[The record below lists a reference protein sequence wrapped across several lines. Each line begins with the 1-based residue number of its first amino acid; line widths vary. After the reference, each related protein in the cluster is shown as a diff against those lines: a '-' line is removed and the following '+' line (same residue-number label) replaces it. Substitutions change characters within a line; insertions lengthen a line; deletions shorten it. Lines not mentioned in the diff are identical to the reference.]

1 MFINAQPPP
10 IVNLAAP
17 SQIILQPGSQGKPL
31 QLQPHQVVQA
41 TVAEGGMDKV
51 ILNLK
56 QQQLAAQTQ
65 VPLKSGQKIHLQVM
79 STRPQVH
86 FKIVEEA
93 ELKHLFRALPL
104 LSRSS
109 QSPALVQQLQSL
121 VNRLQTSA
129 LPPEAQSLLAGLTQ
143 LLGASPHKISG
154 KDLSQLWHRLG
165 LDFETLLAGD
175 RISESESGL
184 KPLLYKL
191 LSDPAATQQ
200 REIPDKLEQILEH
213 FRLYQ
218 LCRSRLS
225 QENTLFLPLPFA
237 FLEQGYLLAERDY
250 GQEGND
256 PDSDQPWKITLNVQ
270 LTALGN
276 LQILLLFEKQDLRLR
291 ILADSQKTKQ
301 FLSEALTGL
310 QDNLAGFS
318 LRSYSVGLGAEDPV
332 KALVERL
339 APHGEHFLETHI

>member
-10 IVNLAAP
+10 IVNPAVP
-17 SQIILQPGSQGKPL
+17 SQIILQPGNQGRPL
-31 QLQPHQVVQA
+31 QLQPHQIVQA

-56 QQQLAAQTQ
+56 QQQMEAQTK

-104 LSRSS
+104 LGRSS
-109 QSPALVQQLQSL
+109 HSSSLPHQLQSL
-121 VNRLQTSA
+121 VNQLQTG
-129 LPPEAQSLLAGLTQ
+129 LPSETQSLLAGLTR
-143 LLGASPHKISG
+143 LLGASPQNISG
-154 KDLSQLWHRLG
+154 KDLSQLWHQLG
-165 LDFETLLAGD
+165 LDFEALLAGD
-175 RISESESGL
+175 RGSESVSGL

-191 LSDPAATQQ
+191 LCEPAVTQQ
-200 REIPDKLEQILEH
+200 REIPDRLEQLLDQVK
-213 FRLYQ
+213 LYQ

-237 FLEQGYLLAERDY
+237 FLEQGYLLAEQDAGR
-250 GQEGND
+250 EEND
-256 PDSDQPWKITLNVQ
+256 EENDQSWKFTVNVQ

-276 LQILLLFEKQDLRLR
+276 LQVLLLFEKQELRLR
-291 ILADSQKTKQ
+291 ILCEDRETMQ
-301 FLSEALTGL
+301 FLSEALAGL
-310 QDNLAGFS
+310 QENLAGFT
-318 LRSYSVGLGAEDPV
+318 LRSYSVGLGAEAPM
-332 KALVERL
+332 KAPVERL

>member
-1 MFINAQPPP
+1 
-10 IVNLAAP
+10 
-17 SQIILQPGSQGKPL
+17 
-31 QLQPHQVVQA
+31 
-41 TVAEGGMDKV
+41 MDKV

-56 QQQLAAQTQ
+56 QQQMEAQTK

-104 LSRSS
+104 LGRNS
-109 QSPALVQQLQSL
+109 QSSSLPHQLQSL
-121 VNRLQTSA
+121 LNQLQTG
-129 LPPEAQSLLAGLTQ
+129 LPSETRSLFAGLTQ
-143 LLGASPHKISG
+143 LFGTNPQNISG

-175 RISESESGL
+175 RSSEAVSGL

-191 LSDPAATQQ
+191 LCEPAITQQ
-200 REIPDKLEQILEH
+200 REIPEKLEQVMEH
-213 FRLYQ
+213 LKLYQ

-237 FLEQGYLLAERDY
+237 FLEQGYLLAEREHRQDADD
-250 GQEGND
+250 EEND
-256 PDSDQPWKITLNVQ
+256 QSWKFTMNVQ

-276 LQILLLFEKQDLRLR
+276 LQVLLLFEKQELRLR
-291 ILADSQKTKQ
+291 ILCEDRETMQ
-301 FLSEALTGL
+301 FLSESLAGM
-310 QDNLAGFS
+310 QENLAGFT
-318 LRSYSVGLGAEDPV
+318 LRSYSVGLGAEDPM